1 MALLRGAVADAER
14 MGLERAVIT
23 GRHNLGFALG
33 RLGAIEEGLAVESE
47 AVTAAMKGDWRS
59 IEGVSRA
66 YLAWLLRSAG
76 ELERAEE
83 EARRAVALLEAAKPF
98 QVVARA
104 TWAEVMLARGRPSE
118 ALAEAR
124 EAMALLASL
133 GKVEEGE
140 ELARLVYA
148 RALEAIGDHSAARA
162 AIADARDHLLAT
174 AARIDDLRR
183 RDGFLQNVSE
193 NAQTLEL
200 AREWLGAAAILPAFA
215 GDGRPP
221 A

>member
-1 MALLRGAVADAER
+1 MPAL
-14 MGLERAVIT
+14 
-23 GRHNLGFALG
+23 H
-33 RLGAIEEGLAVESE
+33 
-47 AVTAAMKGDWRS
+47 
-59 IEGVSRA
+59 
-66 YLAWLLRSAG
+66 
-76 ELERAEE
+76 
-83 EARRAVALLEAAKPF
+83 
-98 QVVARA
+98 
-104 TWAEVMLARGRPSE
+104 ARGRPSE

-133 GKVEEGE
+133 GRVEEGE

-148 RALEAIGDHSAARA
+148 RALEAIGDQPSARA

-200 AREWLGAAAILPAFA
+200 AREWLGAAAIAPAFA

>member
-1 MALLRGAVADAER
+1 
-14 MGLERAVIT
+14 
-23 GRHNLGFALG
+23 
-33 RLGAIEEGLAVESE
+33 
-47 AVTAAMKGDWRS
+47 MKGEWRS

-76 ELERAEE
+76 ELEAAEV
-83 EARRAVALLEAAKPF
+83 EARRAVTLLEAAKPF

-104 TWAEVMLARGRPSE
+104 TLAEVMLARRQPSE
-118 ALAEAR
+118 AVAEAR

-148 RALEAIGDHSAARA
+148 RALEATGDHPAACSA
-162 AIADARDHLLAT
+162 ITDARDRLLAT
-174 AARIDDLRR
+174 AARIDDPRR
-183 RDGFLQNVSE
+183 REGFLQNVSE
-193 NAQTLEL
+193 NAETLKL
-200 AREWLGAAAILPAFA
+200 VREWLGASAVAPAFA
-215 GDGRPP
+215 ADGWPS